1 MGGQYMAITTVKDLM
16 IPREDY
22 ATVDQNATLLEAVTA
37 LEKAQEKRHHS
48 KYRHRAVLVKNEN
61 DRIVGKLSMLDVL
74 KALDYRPEEKKEFN
88 HSKRYGFDSS
98 FIQSTREKYDLW
110 SRPLDDLCLK
120 VAKIVVK
127 NIMYTPKL
135 GEYVM
140 VDTSLNE
147 AVHQLVVGRHQSL
160 LVINEER
167 RVVGV
172 LRLTDVFARICD
184 MIKPCT

>member
-1 MGGQYMAITTVKDLM
+1 MSITTVKDLM
-16 IPREDY
+16 VPREDY
-22 ATVDQNATLLEAVTA
+22 ATVDQNATLREAVIA

-48 KYRHRAVLVKNEN
+48 KYRHRAVLVKNEK

-74 KALDYRPEEKKEFN
+74 KALDPQLEETKDFG
-88 HSKRYGFDSS
+88 HSKRYGFDSR
-98 FIQSTREKYDLW
+98 FIQSTRHQYDFW
-110 SRPLDDLCLK
+110 SKPLDDLCHK
-120 VAKIVVK
+120 AAKIIVK
-127 NIMYTPKL
+127 NIMYTPRL

-147 AVHQLVVGRHQSL
+147 AVHQFVVGHHQSL

>member
-1 MGGQYMAITTVKDLM
+1 MNITTVKELM

-22 ATVDQNATLLEAVTA
+22 ATVDQNATLREAIIA
-37 LEKAQEKRHHS
+37 LEVAQEKRHHS
-48 KYRHRAVLVKNEN
+48 RYRHRAVLVKNER

-74 KALDYRPEEKKEFN
+74 RALDPKFGDVKDSE
-88 HSKRYGFDSS
+88 HQKRFGFDSS
-98 FIQSTREKYDLW
+98 FIQSTRHKYDLW
-110 SRPLDDLCLK
+110 SMPLDDLCLK
-120 VAKIVVK
+120 AANIVVK
-127 NIMYTPKL
+127 NIMYTPRL

-147 AVHQLVVGRHQSL
+147 AVHQLVSGSHQSL

>member
-1 MGGQYMAITTVKDLM
+1 MV
-16 IPREDY
+16 PREDY
-22 ATVDQNATLLEAVTA
+22 AAVDQNATLSEAVVA

-48 KYRHRAVLVKNEN
+48 KYRHRAVLVKNEK
-61 DRIVGKLSMLDVL
+61 DRIVGKLSMWDVL
-74 KALDYRPEEKKEFN
+74 RALDYQPEESKDFQ
-88 HSKRYGFDSS
+88 HSKQYGFDSK
-98 FIQSTREKYDLW
+98 FIQSTREKYDRW

-120 VAKIVVK
+120 AAKIVVK

-140 VDTSLNE
+140 LETSLDE
-147 AVHQLVVGRHQSL
+147 AVHQLVTGRHQSL

-172 LRLTDVFARICD
+172 LRLADVFARVCD